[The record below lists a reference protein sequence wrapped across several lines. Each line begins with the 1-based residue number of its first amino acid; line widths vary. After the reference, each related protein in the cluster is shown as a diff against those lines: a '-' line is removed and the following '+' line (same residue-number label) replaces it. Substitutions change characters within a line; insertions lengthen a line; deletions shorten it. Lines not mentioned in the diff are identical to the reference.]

1 MINKDTGFIGFF
13 STKKTTNEYS
23 FVNFKMFNFLVYN
36 YS

>member
-13 STKKTTNEYS
+13 NTKKNEYS